1 MVGQGRDHWR
11 GRILWEAHRA
21 GVLVSLIGIR
31 ATWLLPEEARRSF
44 CFTRIYPAMKIS
56 NVMFQRWPRR
66 ASSRLLCF
74 CFKNY

>member
-31 ATWLLPEEARRSF
+31 ATWLLPEEA
-44 CFTRIYPAMKIS
+44 PA
-56 NVMFQRWPRR
+56 FF
-66 ASSRLLCF
+66 LLHENIPGNENIERYVS
-74 CFKNY
+74 KVA